1 MKKKYRSPDIYKQI
15 KYKDMNLPSPEGFI
29 FLAKTIFRIHFNVK
43 NFTFEDKYHL
53 MKINSL
59 QIEIDGIDKEILRYL
74 MEDARKPILQIAA
87 KIGIS
92 GAAIH
97 QRLRKLEQAGVIA
110 GSKFIVDTK
119 VLGYSTMAFIGIYLD
134 KASSNP
140 EAVKDLKKIPEVLEC
155 HYTTGNWSIL
165 IKVICRDNEHLM
177 QLLNDKIQPISGVSR
192 TETFISLQQQLERQ
206 IQL

>member
-1 MKKKYRSPDIYKQI
+1 
-15 KYKDMNLPSPEGFI
+15 
-29 FLAKTIFRIHFNVK
+29 
-43 NFTFEDKYHL
+43 
-53 MKINSL
+53 MKINHL
-59 QIEIDGIDKEILRYL
+59 QIEIDGIDKEILRDL
-74 MEDARKPILQIAA
+74 MEDARKPILQIAN

-97 QRLRKLEQAGVIA
+97 QRLRKLEQAGVIS

-119 VLGYSTMAFIGIYLD
+119 VLGYSTMAFIGIYLE

-140 EAVKDLKKIPEVLEC
+140 EVVKELKKIPEVLEC

-165 IKVICRDNEHLM
+165 IKIICRDNEHLM
-177 QLLNDKIQPISGVSR
+177 QLLNKKIQSIDGVSR
-192 TETFISLQQQLERQ
+192 TETYISLEQQIERQ